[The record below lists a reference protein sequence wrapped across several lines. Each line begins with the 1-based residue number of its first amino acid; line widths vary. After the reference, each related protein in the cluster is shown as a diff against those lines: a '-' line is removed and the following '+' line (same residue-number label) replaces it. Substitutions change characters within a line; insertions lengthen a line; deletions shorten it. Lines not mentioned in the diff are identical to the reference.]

1 MRSQTLKI
9 AIGVSI
15 GVVVGILIGCG
26 VLIFMRF
33 YRKRSQGRLHPK
45 DVSSTTLP
53 IHANGVHTS
62 IESSASISV
71 SHIDSGKV
79 YMAKRNAHWN
89 PQQNKD
95 LFASLSAIPRY
106 SYKYVYIY
114 FNFFLFSLLSIVF
127 NHLAFMLLISLF
139 HPT

>member
-1 MRSQTLKI
+1 MKI

-26 VLIFMRF
+26 VLIFMRL

-53 IHANGVHTS
+53 IHANGIHTS

-79 YMAKRNAHWN
+79 YMAKRNTRWN

-106 SYKYVYIY
+106 SYKYVFICI
-114 FNFFLFSLLSIVF
+114 FLIFSIFFLSIVF
-127 NHLAFMLLISLF
+127 TAFMLLISLF